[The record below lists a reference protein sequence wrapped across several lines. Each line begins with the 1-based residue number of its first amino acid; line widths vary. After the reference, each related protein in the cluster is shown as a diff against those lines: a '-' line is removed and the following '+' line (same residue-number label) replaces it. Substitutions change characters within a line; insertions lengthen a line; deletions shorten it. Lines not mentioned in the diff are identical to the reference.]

1 MGKVREEEHGSST
14 APLKGA
20 AAARQLP
27 GSHAG
32 HAGAWLPAC
41 PVEEDD
47 PAPLGWAASAGPGGP
62 GKWLSA
68 FFFFFL
74 FLLSV
79 LFVLLWK
86 KNTKAF

>member
-1 MGKVREEEHGSST
+1 M
-14 APLKGA
+14 
-20 AAARQLP
+20 
-27 GSHAG
+27 
-32 HAGAWLPAC
+32 
-41 PVEEDD
+41 EEDD

-68 FFFFFL
+68 FFFL

-86 KNTKAF
+86 KIPKHF